1 LYHQLNRLDEAEKFA
16 LEAYQNYCSRFGVDH
31 INTLSACYNV
41 AVVKKA
47 KDSFTEAEFFYR
59 QTLSGQQLYL
69 GPDHEDTIRT
79 MKNLAVLL
87 QQKGKLIPS
96 LSFSRLPL
104 FPCTCP
110 LCIFITTLCCR

>member
-1 LYHQLNRLDEAEKFA
+1 LDEAEKFA

-69 GPDHEDTIRT
+69 GADHEDTIRT

-87 QQKGKLIPS
+87 QQKGALRLSIPRS
-96 LSFSRLPL
+96 LHVLSLLSFLDFRSIAL
-104 FPCTCP
+104 
-110 LCIFITTLCCR
+110 